1 MDSWNIFKKNRKGAL
16 ITPTIIEKKALLIVI
31 KLSFLGEGVIAL
43 GTGGVGLVSGY
54 IEWSLN

>member
-31 KLSFLGEGVIAL
+31 KLPFLGEGGIAL

>member
-31 KLSFLGEGVIAL
+31 NLSFLGEGGIAL
-43 GTGGVGLVSGY
+43 GTGGGGIGVY
-54 IEWSLN
+54 

>member
-1 MDSWNIFKKNRKGAL
+1 MSLKRTGK
-16 ITPTIIEKKALLIVI
+16 ITLTIIEKKALLIVI
-31 KLSFLGEGVIAL
+31 NLSFLGEGGIAL